1 VAPKTSL
8 TIDELYEQQI
18 RALPLR
24 ERLRLAQ
31 RILTEAADANAE
43 GREGRRSLLELEG
56 LGAELWGSVDAQA
69 YVERLRHEWDGGR

>member
-1 VAPKTSL
+1 MAQKISL
-8 TIDELYEQQI
+8 TIEELYEQQV
-18 RALPLR
+18 RARPLR

-31 RILTEAADANAE
+31 RILAEAADATVE
-43 GREGRRSLLELEG
+43 SHEHRRSLLELEG

>member
-1 VAPKTSL
+1 MAPKTSL